1 MESKLKMV
9 LEWVV
14 KKGWDVDE
22 GGRVTNPK
30 GQIREGT
37 LTCGY
42 LKVGVKIP
50 ELGIS
55 SYALKIHKFQAYKKY
70 GEEIFNPGMVV
81 RHLNGDRGDNSWG
94 NIVMGTQS
102 DNMMDRDE
110 QDRIR
115 HSKERRRYSQEVKSR
130 LVRERESGKSF
141 GQISR
146 EQSIP
151 LQSVKDIIRRG
162 SVSFKGI

>member
-1 MESKLKMV
+1 MKRV
-9 LEWVV
+9 LEWVS
-14 KKGWDVDE
+14 KIGWEINED
-22 GGRVTNPK
+22 GRVTNPK
-30 GQIREGT
+30 GKIRKGT

-42 LKVGVKIP
+42 LKVGIKIP

-55 SYALKIHKFQAYKKY
+55 SYALKLHKFQAYRKY
-70 GEEIFNPGMVV
+70 GEEIFNPGIVV
-81 RHLNGDRGDNSWG
+81 RHQNGDTVDNSWG
-94 NIVMGTQS
+94 NIIIGTQS

-130 LVRERESGKSF
+130 LIQERESGKSF
-141 GQISR
+141 ARISR

-151 LQSVKDIIRRG
+151 LQSVKDIIR
-162 SVSFKGI
+162 KGR